1 MFLLLEIFGTVGI
14 LLTISTVLPQFLFA
28 AVVIVL
34 SYWFIGVCL
43 TFRRLRGV
51 MADSSSQYIYLASSR
66 ELKRSESV
74 TRSPMFS
81 VFGEVLS
88 GVASIRAFGDSARFT
103 KQIFSLLNINN
114 RPFFL
119 LWQTNRWL
127 SVRVDIAGGF
137 VSFSAACFVL
147 YQRDMDAAL
156 AGFILSFAIAFNE
169 RILWLVLRS
178 LSSID

>member
-1 MFLLLEIFGTVGI
+1 
-14 LLTISTVLPQFLFA
+14 
-28 AVVIVL
+28 
-34 SYWFIGVCL
+34 
-43 TFRRLRGV
+43 
-51 MADSSSQYIYLASSR
+51 
-66 ELKRSESV
+66 
-74 TRSPMFS
+74 MFS

-88 GVASIRAFGDSARFT
+88 GVASIRAYGDAARFT
-103 KQIFSLLNINN
+103 KEIFSLLNINN

-147 YQRDMDAAL
+147 YQKEMDAAL

-169 RILWLVLRS
+169 RILWFVVSFSVVTRMLRMILERRVVRLWS
-178 LSSID
+178 MNEINMNAVERVRECMSSPPAPRRTSDTL